1 MLSFKPDQTIKRIRQ
16 RTNAD
21 QRENMTNSTQL
32 LSMLAGSSGIDA
44 NLLLESDEFEA
55 LFKTCVKYSTTF
67 DEAYSILMDW
77 IEANF

>member
-1 MLSFKPDQTIKRIRQ
+1 
-16 RTNAD
+16 
-21 QRENMTNSTQL
+21 MTNSTQL